1 MNIFEFNKSPVEE
14 TLITS
19 LSQFIEINIIDELY
33 SKLLIGVKINPLF
46 GSDSLRDLN
55 NNKKKFF

>member
-1 MNIFEFNKSPVEE
+1 MNIFEFNISPVEE

-19 LSQFIEINIIDELY
+19 LSQFIEINIIDDLY
-33 SKLLIGVKINPLF
+33 GKLLIGVKINPLF

>member
-1 MNIFEFNKSPVEE
+1 MNIFELNISPVEE

-33 SKLLIGVKINPLF
+33 GKLLIGVKINPLF

>member
-1 MNIFEFNKSPVEE
+1 MNIFELNISPVEE

-33 SKLLIGVKINPLF
+33 GKLLIGVKINPLF

-55 NNKKKFF
+55 NKKKIFF